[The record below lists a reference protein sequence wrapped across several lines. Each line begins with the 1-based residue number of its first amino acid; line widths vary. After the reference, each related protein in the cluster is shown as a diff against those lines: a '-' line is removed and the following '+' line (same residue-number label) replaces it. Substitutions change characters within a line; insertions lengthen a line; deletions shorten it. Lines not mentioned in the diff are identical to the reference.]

1 MKPLQDL
8 KVIDLTRILSG
19 PYCTMILADMGADVI
34 KIEPPQGDDTRSWGP
49 PFIDTE
55 SSYFLSVNRN
65 KRSLVLNLKTPEG
78 KGIFLEL
85 LKTADIVVEN
95 FRPGTLDKLGI
106 GYDVIRQTNERVI
119 LASISGFGQTGPYAM
134 RPGYDVIAQG
144 MGGLMAVTGEPD
156 GPPLK
161 AGFSLADVG
170 AGMWAVMGIL
180 LALQAR
186 NQTEKGQWVDVSL
199 LETMISWQTYL
210 AGNYFASGKNPQP
223 MGGAHPN
230 ICPYQVFRAKDGY
243 FNLAVG
249 NDSLWK
255 NFCQVMKLDIADD
268 PRFVTNP
275 KRVENRDQLI
285 PMLEKIFKT
294 KSYNHWVEFLDKAG
308 VPAGPVYQISD
319 LFADPHVLE
328 REMLLTM
335 QHPTIGEIKQVG
347 IPVKLSDT
355 PGELVSPPPLLGQ
368 HSFDILQK
376 LGFTIKDIDELYEN
390 GVTTG
395 ERILGNLQTP

>member
-1 MKPLQDL
+1 
-8 KVIDLTRILSG
+8 
-19 PYCTMILADMGADVI
+19 
-34 KIEPPQGDDTRSWGP
+34 
-49 PFIDTE
+49 
-55 SSYFLSVNRN
+55 
-65 KRSLVLNLKTPEG
+65 
-78 KGIFLEL
+78 
-85 LKTADIVVEN
+85 
-95 FRPGTLDKLGI
+95 
-106 GYDVIRQTNERVI
+106 
-119 LASISGFGQTGPYAM
+119 M

-180 LALQAR
+180 FALQAR

-210 AGNYFASGKNPQP
+210 AGNYFASGKNPQT

-285 PMLEKIFKT
+285 PILEKIFKT
-294 KSYNHWVEFLDKAG
+294 KSYNHWVEILDKAG

-376 LGFTIKDIDELYEN
+376 LGFTVKDIDELYEN

-395 ERILGNLQTP
+395 ERTIGQSTNSLSNTT